1 MKMKRIILALMLMAA
16 LGAILAGCIAV
27 SEFEVYEGPMRNR
40 VRQPLSVQVLLT
52 AKLGDI
58 IVVSWGDGTET
69 AWGGEV
75 YAERANIQHTYNTEG
90 TYAISVSRDGE
101 PLGSRMVLIE
111 EAI

>member
-69 AWGGEV
+69 AWGGKL
-75 YAERANIQHTYNTEG
+75 YAGRANIKHTYSTEG
-90 TYAISVSRDGE
+90 IYTIRVSRDGE
-101 PLGSRMVLIE
+101 GLGYRRVMIGE
-111 EAI
+111 EE